1 MTCVTWLRLTQCE
14 LVEGGE
20 KHLLCYENTM
30 GEMVLPHVL
39 HQQLSEWAPLTHGNS
54 VTQNLLEMLNLRP
67 RSRPTA
73 SEILGIWPSHLYF

>member
-1 MTCVTWLRLTQCE
+1 MTCVTWLRLTQCQ

-39 HQQLSEWAPLTHGNS
+39 HQQLSVCAPLTHSNS

-67 RSRPTA
+67 HSRPPA
-73 SEILGIWPSHLYF
+73 SEILRI